1 VDFKVVGFGRL
12 LDIVDL
18 CLASMDIAGW
28 YDDVSV
34 VGERHKFISW
44 RYGIE
49 ICRVNDVCCWSDSGP
64 LNDTGCYFCH
74 R

>member
-34 VGERHKFISW
+34 VSELHKFISW
-44 RYGIE
+44 LYVIALR
-49 ICRVNDVCCWSDSGP
+49 SAT
-64 LNDTGCYFCH
+64 LTT
-74 R
+74 